1 MLKKLKELIKV
12 KSIETS
18 KAVLIFVE
26 LLVLYIA
33 ILSTICVFMGLAE
46 PITALVTGTFGLASM
61 TFGFYFWKAKN
72 ENIRKYSK
80 KISDDDAKRLIS
92 LWEAFKEDHTE
103 DSDKWE

>member
-1 MLKKLKELIKV
+1 MLNFLKK
-12 KSIETS
+12 IETS
-18 KAVLIFVE
+18 KSLLIFVI

-46 PITALVTGTFGLASM
+46 PLTALISGTFGLASM

-80 KISDDDAKRLIS
+80 RISDQEAKRIIK
-92 LWEAFKEDHTE
+92 LWEAFKEDHRE
-103 DSDKWE
+103 DI